1 MEKFEV
7 TILGCGSALPTT
19 RHMASS
25 QVVNIR
31 EKLFMIDCG
40 EGTQTQLRRTH
51 LRFNKLNHIFI
62 SHLHGDHCFGLIGMI
77 STFDLLGRTAPLH
90 IYGPTD
96 TKAILQPQI
105 DYFCKGMAY
114 PVEIHEINPKEHAC
128 IYDDRSLSVWTLPLK
143 HRIPCCG
150 FLFSEKPTL
159 PHIKRDMIEVY
170 HIPTYAIRD
179 IKEGADWE
187 TEDGTIVPN
196 ARLTTPADPGR
207 SYAYCSDTL
216 YKPSLTEL
224 VKDVTVLYHEATF
237 AQEHAARAKQ
247 TYHTTAIQAATL
259 AQTCGAGRLCIGH
272 FSSRYETE
280 DILLKEAQSV
290 FKSTFLAKE
299 GLTFEV

>member
-40 EGTQTQLRRTH
+40 EGTQTQLRSTH
-51 LRFNKLNHIFI
+51 LRFNKLGHIFI
-62 SHLHGDHCFGLIGMI
+62 SHLHGDHCFGLTGMI

-90 IYGPTD
+90 IYAPTD
-96 TKAILQPQI
+96 IEAVLRPQI
-105 DYFCKGMAY
+105 EYFCKGIAY
-114 PVEIHEINPKEHAC
+114 TVEIHEVNPKENTC
-128 IYDDRSLSVWTLPLK
+128 IYDDRSVSVWTIPLK
-143 HRIPCCG
+143 HRVPCCG
-150 FLFSEKPTL
+150 YLFREKPTL
-159 PHIKRDMIEVY
+159 PHIKRDMIDFY

-196 ARLTTPADPGR
+196 ARLTSPAAPVR

-216 YKPSLTEL
+216 YRPSIAEYL
-224 VKDVTVLYHEATF
+224 KDVTVLYHEATF
-237 AQEHAARAKQ
+237 AEEHATRAKQ
-247 TYHTTAIQAATL
+247 TFHSTARQAATI
-259 AQTCGAGRLCIGH
+259 AQMSGAKQLCIGH

-280 DILLKEAQSV
+280 DTLLNEAKEV
-290 FKSTFLAKE
+290 FNNTFLAHE
-299 GLTFEV
+299 GLTFDI